1 MKPMMEFSAFLGLAF
16 GAHVMIW
23 AAGAGG
29 PVGAVAGPESGGV
42 VLAGSSPSL
51 QSMVADWDRPPSV
64 SPEIHVPVMDPSV
77 VTAPAALATVQAPP
91 AMLEAP
97 PLLPTPRMEKTLAP
111 DSPPPPQKAAAKPA
125 PKPAAKIA
133 QPKASSSKD
142 SQKAKTMSAG
152 KSEVGGG
159 TAAKAATKTSTKAD
173 PKQMARWGGA
183 IRSSIERR
191 KKYPAGTHAKGT
203 VSLAITVANSGALAG
218 LTIAKSSGDARLDR
232 AAMEA
237 VKRARLPKAPAG
249 IPAGSHRFTLSVS
262 FD

>member
-1 MKPMMEFSAFLGLAF
+1 MKPMMEFSAFLGLAL

-23 AAGAGG
+23 TTGTGG
-29 PVGAVAGPESGGV
+29 PVGAVAGPESGRV
-42 VLAGSSPSL
+42 VLAGSNPSL

-64 SPEIHVPVMDPSV
+64 SPEIHVPVMAPSAM
-77 VTAPAALATVQAPP
+77 TAPAAEATVQAPP

-97 PLLPTPRMEKTLAP
+97 PLLPTPRMEKALAP
-111 DSPPPPQKAAAKPA
+111 DSPPLPPKTAAKPA
-125 PKPAAKIA
+125 AKTA

-152 KSEVGGG
+152 KRGVAGG
-159 TAAKAATKTSTKAD
+159 TPAKAATKTSIKAD
-173 PKQMARWGGA
+173 PNQMARWGWA

-218 LTIAKSSGDARLDR
+218 LTIAKSSGDASLDR

-249 IPAGSHRFTLSVS
+249 IPPGPHRFTLSVALIATK
-262 FD
+262 